1 MSDGWKKFWAWFT
14 VMVMVAGAV
23 YCIAMG
29 TGGAFEVL
37 NGK

>member
-1 MSDGWKKFWAWFT
+1 MSDKWLKFWAWFT

-29 TGGAFEVL
+29 TVGALEVL
-37 NGK
+37 R

>member
-1 MSDGWKKFWAWFT
+1 MSDKWYRFWAWFT

-29 TGGAFEVL
+29 TMKTLEVL
-37 NGK
+37 R

>member
-29 TGGAFEVL
+29 MVEGLKVL
-37 NGK
+37 K